1 MALLQI
7 SDPGRPARARRLAVG
22 IDLGTTNSLV
32 AVAENGGA
40 RVLRDDAGRA
50 LLPSAVFYGAQDV
63 AVGFDALAHRAES
76 PRATLLSVKRLMGRS
91 AADARA
97 QDHPLAAEIESGA
110 ADSESESLIK
120 LRTAQGAKTPV
131 EISAEILRVLKD
143 RAQAQCG
150 EPVAGAV
157 VTAPAYFD
165 EGQRQATKDAARL
178 AGIEVLRLLNEP
190 TAAAV
195 AYGLDAGAE
204 GLFVVYDLGG
214 GTFDVSILRLS
225 RGVFEVVATGGD
237 AALGGDDFDRALAVR
252 SLRGAG
258 ADWESLAPAER
269 LSALQAAREMKET
282 LSAQDAAAAAATI
295 GGGALALAATRDDLA
310 ATARPLI
317 DRTLRIAARA
327 LADAE
332 LKESQIDAVV
342 MVGGSTRM
350 PAVKEAVKARFGR
363 PLADALDPD
372 EVVAIGAAIQAEILA
387 GNRRDETGHLLLDVT
402 PLSLGIETMGG
413 LVEKI
418 IPRNSPL
425 PVARGREFT
434 TRVDGQTAILLH
446 IVQGERE
453 RVADCRSL
461 ARFTLSGLPPR
472 PAGQARMRVEFQVD
486 ADGLLVAAAEAAET
500 GVRAQIEIKPSYGLG
515 ADEIARMLQES
526 FARAGEDAD
535 LRRLLEARADGENAC
550 AQIAKALAED
560 GDLTDE
566 KSRAAIESAAESLR
580 LAVAA
585 AGGIE
590 AKNPAAARGA
600 SEKII
605 RAAKALERASEGFAA
620 RRMNAGMQKALAGRR
635 VDDL

>member
-40 RVLRDDAGRA
+40 RVLQDEAGRA
-50 LLPSAVFYGAQDV
+50 LLPSAVFYGAQEV

-110 ADSESESLIK
+110 ADSESLIK

-178 AGIEVLRLLNEP
+178 AGIDVLRLLNEP

-282 LSAQDAAAAAATI
+282 LSAQEAAAAAATI

-580 LAVAA
+580 RAVAA